1 VEDQHGLSAG
11 IYMAR
16 AKHRTLILE
25 KEKIGG
31 QITLTNE
38 VVNYPGVFKAT
49 GEELTKEMAKQ
60 AIDFGAEIRMENV
73 ISLDLE
79 GDIKK
84 VKTTS
89 AEYQALS
96 VFIAT
101 GAHPR
106 KLNFKGEKEYMGKGI
121 AYCATCD
128 GEFFTGKDIF
138 VIGGGFAA
146 AEEAMFLTR
155 FSENVT
161 MIVREEEM
169 TCAETIIDKVKNHT
183 PKIKIHYNTE
193 IKEITGDNFP
203 KRIEFVNNVTN
214 ETWEYKN
221 DKDIFG
227 IFIFAGYI
235 PNTELLKQSN
245 VDITMNNQGYIVVDN
260 NKKTNI
266 PGVYAIGDIC
276 EKELRQVVTAVSD
289 GATASTNAEQYIN
302 EIHKKYK
309 IPSLFKEK
317 ENNIKKEETPKQT
330 NTNVNDGKYITE
342 DMKGQLKNL
351 FDSLTKKIVITGN
364 IYDDNTSKELKTMLL
379 EMENI
384 SKNIEIIIEEKQKQ
398 ENVNNTCYI
407 TLGERLQDGSIKN
420 VGYKF
425 YGIPGGHEFTAFVVT
440 MYKVFGEKV
449 ELNDELISRIKSLK
463 GRINVDIVI
472 SLTCTKCPDLVM
484 EFAKVLKEATNNDI
498 DIDLNIYDIAFAEEK
513 REKYS
518 ILSVP
523 CIIINDDIV
532 DFGKKD
538 ASEIVTLLEKVK

>member
-1 VEDQHGLSAG
+1 
-11 IYMAR
+11 MAR

-60 AIDFGAEIRMENV
+60 AIDFGAEIKMENI

-193 IKEITGDNFP
+193 IKEITGDNLP

-235 PNTELLKQSN
+235 PNTELLKKSN

-289 GATASTNAEQYIN
+289 GATASTNAEHYIN
-302 EIHKKYK
+302 EIHKKYE

-317 ENNIKKEETPKQT
+317 ENNTKKEEETPKQT

-364 IYDDNTSKELKTMLL
+364 IYDDDTSKELKTMLL
-379 EMENI
+379 EMDNI

-407 TLGERLQDGSIKN
+407 TLGERLQDGTIKN

-449 ELNDELISRIKSLK
+449 ELNDELISRITNLK

-484 EFAKVLKEATNNDI
+484 EFAKVLKEATNNNI

>member
-1 VEDQHGLSAG
+1 
-11 IYMAR
+11 MAR
-16 AKHRTLILE
+16 AKYKTLILE

-60 AIDFGAEIRMENV
+60 AVDFGAEIKMENV

-183 PKIKIHYNTE
+183 PKIKIYYNTE
-193 IKEITGDNFP
+193 IKEITGDNLP

-289 GATASTNAEQYIN
+289 GATAATNAEQYISG
-302 EIHKKYK
+302 IHKKHE
-309 IPSLFKEK
+309 IPTLFKEK
-317 ENNIKKEETPKQT
+317 ENNTKKEETPKQT

-351 FDSLTKKIVITGN
+351 FDSLTKKIIITGN

-379 EMENI
+379 EMDNI

-398 ENVNNTCYI
+398 ENGNNTCYI

-449 ELNDELISRIKSLK
+449 ELNNELISRITNLK
-463 GRINVDIVI
+463 GKITADIVI
-472 SLTCTKCPDLVM
+472 SLTCTKCPDLIM
-484 EFAKVLKEATNNDI
+484 EFAKVLKEATNNNI

-538 ASEIVTLLEKVK
+538 ASEIVTLLEKAK

>member
-1 VEDQHGLSAG
+1 
-11 IYMAR
+11 MAR
-16 AKHRTLILE
+16 AKYKTLILE

-60 AIDFGAEIRMENV
+60 AVDFGAEIKMENV

-101 GAHPR
+101 GAQPR
-106 KLNFKGEKEYMGKGI
+106 KLNFKGETEYIGKGI

-193 IKEITGDNFP
+193 VKELTGDNFP

-227 IFIFAGYI
+227 VFIFAGYI

-245 VDITMNNQGYIVVDN
+245 IDITMNNQGYIVVDN

-289 GATASTNAEQYIN
+289 GATAATNAEHYVN
-302 EIHKKYK
+302 GLHKKYE

-317 ENNIKKEETPKQT
+317 ENNNKKEETPKQT

-398 ENVNNTCYI
+398 ENANNTCYI
-407 TLGERLQDGSIKN
+407 TLGERLQDGTIKS

-449 ELNDELISRIKSLK
+449 ELNDELITRIKSLK
-463 GRINVDIVI
+463 GKITADIVI
-472 SLTCTKCPDLVM
+472 SLTCTKCPDLIM
-484 EFAKVLKEATNNDI
+484 EFAKVLKEATNNNI
-498 DIDLNIYDIAFAEEK
+498 DISLNIYDIAFAEEK

-538 ASEIVTLLEKVK
+538 ASEIVTLLEKAK

>member
-1 VEDQHGLSAG
+1 
-11 IYMAR
+11 MAR
-16 AKHRTLILE
+16 AKYKTLILE

-60 AIDFGAEIRMENV
+60 AIDFGAEIKMENV

-89 AEYQALS
+89 AEYQALAI
-96 VFIAT
+96 FIAT
-101 GAHPR
+101 GAQPR
-106 KLNFKGEKEYMGKGI
+106 KLNFKGETEYIGKGI

-169 TCAETIIDKVKNHT
+169 TCAETIIDKVKNHI

-193 IKEITGDNFP
+193 VKELTGDNFP

-227 IFIFAGYI
+227 VFIFAGYI
-235 PNTELLKQSN
+235 PNTELLKNSN
-245 VDITMNNQGYIVVDN
+245 IDITMNNQGYIIVDN

-289 GATASTNAEQYIN
+289 GATASTNAEHYIN
-302 EIHKKYK
+302 GIHKKYE

-317 ENNIKKEETPKQT
+317 ENNTKKEETPKQT

-379 EMENI
+379 EMDNI

-449 ELNDELISRIKSLK
+449 ELNDELISRITNLK
-463 GRINVDIVI
+463 GKITADIVI
-472 SLTCTKCPDLVM
+472 SLTCTKCPDLIM
-484 EFAKVLKEATNNDI
+484 EFAKVLKETTNNNI

>member
-1 VEDQHGLSAG
+1 
-11 IYMAR
+11 MAR

-60 AIDFGAEIRMENV
+60 AVDFGAEIKMENV

-193 IKEITGDNFP
+193 IKEITGDNLP

-235 PNTELLKQSN
+235 PNTELLKKSN

-289 GATASTNAEQYIN
+289 GATASTNAEHYIN
-302 EIHKKYK
+302 EIHKKYE

-317 ENNIKKEETPKQT
+317 ENNTKKEETPKQT

-379 EMENI
+379 EMDNI

-407 TLGERLQDGSIKN
+407 TLGERLQDG
-420 VGYKF
+420 
-425 YGIPGGHEFTAFVVT
+425 T
-440 MYKVFGEKV
+440 KVFGEKV
-449 ELNDELISRIKSLK
+449 ELNDDLISRITNLR

-472 SLTCTKCPDLVM
+472 SLTCTKCPDLIM
-484 EFAKVLKEATNNDI
+484 EFAKVLKEATNNNI

>member
-1 VEDQHGLSAG
+1 
-11 IYMAR
+11 MAR
-16 AKHRTLILE
+16 AKYKTLILE

-60 AIDFGAEIRMENV
+60 AVDFGAEIKMENV

-101 GAHPR
+101 GAQPR
-106 KLNFKGEKEYMGKGI
+106 KLNFKGETEYIGKGI

-169 TCAETIIDKVKNHT
+169 TCAETIIDKVKNHI

-193 IKEITGDNFP
+193 VKELTGDNFP

-227 IFIFAGYI
+227 VFIFAGYI
-235 PNTELLKQSN
+235 PNTELLKNSN
-245 VDITMNNQGYIVVDN
+245 IDITMNNQGYIVVDN

-289 GATASTNAEQYIN
+289 GATAATNAEHYVN
-302 EIHKKYK
+302 GLHKKYE

-317 ENNIKKEETPKQT
+317 ENNTKKEETPKQT

-351 FDSLTKKIVITGN
+351 FNSLTKKIVITGN
-364 IYDDNTSKELKTMLL
+364 IYDDDNTSKELKTMLL
-379 EMENI
+379 EMDNI

-398 ENVNNTCYI
+398 ENTNNTCYI
-407 TLGERLQDGSIKN
+407 TLGERLQDGTIKSA
-420 VGYKF
+420 GYKF

-449 ELNDELISRIKSLK
+449 ELNDELISRITNLK

-484 EFAKVLKEATNNDI
+484 EFAKVLKEATNNNI
-498 DIDLNIYDIAFAEEK
+498 DISLNIYDIAFAEEK

>member
-1 VEDQHGLSAG
+1 
-11 IYMAR
+11 MAR

-60 AIDFGAEIRMENV
+60 AIDFGAEIKMENV

-84 VKTTS
+84 VKTAS

-138 VIGGGFAA
+138 VVGGGFAA

-193 IKEITGDNFP
+193 IKEITGDNLP
-203 KRIEFVNNVTN
+203 KRIEFVNNVTS

-245 VDITMNNQGYIVVDN
+245 VDITVNNQGYIVVDN

-289 GATASTNAEQYIN
+289 GATASTNAEHYIN
-302 EIHKKYK
+302 EIHKKYE

-317 ENNIKKEETPKQT
+317 ENNTKKEEIPKQT
-330 NTNVNDGKYITE
+330 NTNANDGKYITE

-351 FDSLTKKIVITGN
+351 FDSLTKKVVITGN

-379 EMENI
+379 EMDNI

-398 ENVNNTCYI
+398 GNVNNTCYI

-440 MYKVFGEKV
+440 LYKVFGEKV
-449 ELNDELISRIKSLK
+449 ELNDELISRITNLK

-472 SLTCTKCPDLVM
+472 SLTCTKCPDLIM
-484 EFAKVLKEATNNDI
+484 EFAKVLKEATNNNI

>member
-1 VEDQHGLSAG
+1 
-11 IYMAR
+11 MAR

-38 VVNYPGVFKAT
+38 VVNYPGVFKST

-60 AIDFGAEIRMENV
+60 AVDFGAEIKMENV

-193 IKEITGDNFP
+193 IKEITGDNLP

-235 PNTELLKQSN
+235 PNTELLKKSN

-289 GATASTNAEQYIN
+289 GATASTNAEHYIN
-302 EIHKKYK
+302 EIHKKYE

-317 ENNIKKEETPKQT
+317 ENNTKKEEETPKQT

-364 IYDDNTSKELKTMLL
+364 IYDDDTSKELKTMLL
-379 EMENI
+379 EMDNI

-407 TLGERLQDGSIKN
+407 TLGERLQDGTIKN

-449 ELNDELISRIKSLK
+449 ELNDELISRITNLK

-484 EFAKVLKEATNNDI
+484 EFAKVLKEATNNNI
-498 DIDLNIYDIAFAEEK
+498 DISLNIYDIAFAEEK

>member
-1 VEDQHGLSAG
+1 
-11 IYMAR
+11 MAR
-16 AKHRTLILE
+16 AKYKTLILE

-60 AIDFGAEIRMENV
+60 AVDFGAEIKMENV

-101 GAHPR
+101 GAQPR
-106 KLNFKGEKEYMGKGI
+106 KLNFKGETEYIGKGI

-169 TCAETIIDKVKNHT
+169 TCAETIIDKVKNHI

-193 IKEITGDNFP
+193 VKELTGDNFP

-227 IFIFAGYI
+227 VFIFAGYI
-235 PNTELLKQSN
+235 PNTELLKNSN
-245 VDITMNNQGYIVVDN
+245 IDITMNDQGYIVVDN

-266 PGVYAIGDIC
+266 TGVYAIGDIC

-289 GATASTNAEQYIN
+289 GATAATNAEHYVN
-302 EIHKKYK
+302 GLHKKYE

-317 ENNIKKEETPKQT
+317 ENNTKKEETPKQT
-330 NTNVNDGKYITE
+330 NTNISDGKYITE

-364 IYDDNTSKELKTMLL
+364 IYDDDNTSKELKTMLL
-379 EMENI
+379 EMDNI

-398 ENVNNTCYI
+398 ENVNNTCHI
-407 TLGERLQDGSIKN
+407 TLGERLQDGNIKN

-449 ELNDELISRIKSLK
+449 ELNDELISRITSLK
-463 GRINVDIVI
+463 GKITADIVI
-472 SLTCTKCPDLVM
+472 SLTCTKCPDLIM

>member
-1 VEDQHGLSAG
+1 
-11 IYMAR
+11 MAR

-60 AIDFGAEIRMENV
+60 AVDFGAEIKMENV

-193 IKEITGDNFP
+193 IKEITGDNLP

-245 VDITMNNQGYIVVDN
+245 IDITMNNQGYIVVDN

-289 GATASTNAEQYIN
+289 GAIASTNAEHYIN

-351 FDSLTKKIVITGN
+351 FDSLTKKVVITGN

-379 EMENI
+379 EMDNI

-398 ENVNNTCYI
+398 ENGNNTCYI

-425 YGIPGGHEFTAFVVT
+425 YGIPGGHEFTAFIVT
-440 MYKVFGEKV
+440 LYKVFGEKV
-449 ELNDELISRIKSLK
+449 ELNDELIFKIINLK
-463 GRINVDIVI
+463 ERINVDIVI
-472 SLTCTKCPDLVM
+472 SLTCTKCPDLIM
-484 EFAKVLKEATNNDI
+484 EFAKVLKEATNNNI

-513 REKYS
+513 RKKYS

-538 ASEIVTLLEKVK
+538 ASEIVTLLEKAK

>member
-1 VEDQHGLSAG
+1 
-11 IYMAR
+11 MAR

-38 VVNYPGVFKAT
+38 VVNYPGVFKST

-60 AIDFGAEIRMENV
+60 AVDFGAEIRMENV

-106 KLNFKGEKEYMGKGI
+106 KLNFKGEKEYIGKGI

-193 IKEITGDNFP
+193 IKEITGDNLP

-289 GATASTNAEQYIN
+289 GATASTNAEHYVN
-302 EIHKKYK
+302 GLHKKYK
-309 IPSLFKEK
+309 IPALFKEK
-317 ENNIKKEETPKQT
+317 ENNTKKEETPKQT

-398 ENVNNTCYI
+398 ENTNNTCYI

-449 ELNDELISRIKSLK
+449 ELNDELITRIKSLK
-463 GRINVDIVI
+463 GRINVDIVV
-472 SLTCTKCPDLVM
+472 SLTCTKCPDLIM
-484 EFAKVLKEATNNDI
+484 EFAKVLKEATNNNI
-498 DIDLNIYDIAFAEEK
+498 DISLNIYDIAFAEEK

>member
-60 AIDFGAEIRMENV
+60 AIDFGTEIKMENV

-193 IKEITGDNFP
+193 IKEITGDNLP

-289 GATASTNAEQYIN
+289 GATAATNAEHYVN
-302 EIHKKYK
+302 EIHKKHE

-317 ENNIKKEETPKQT
+317 ENNTKKEEIPKQT

-351 FDSLTKKIVITGN
+351 FDSLTKKIVIIGN

-379 EMENI
+379 EMDNI

-398 ENVNNTCYI
+398 ENANNTCYI
-407 TLGERLQDGSIKN
+407 TLGERLQDGTIKS

-440 MYKVFGEKV
+440 IYKVFGEKV
-449 ELNDELISRIKSLK
+449 ELNDELISRITNLK

-484 EFAKVLKEATNNDI
+484 EFAKVLKEVTNNNI
-498 DIDLNIYDIAFAEEK
+498 DISLNIYDIAFAEEK

-538 ASEIVTLLEKVK
+538 ASEIVTLLEKAK

>member
-1 VEDQHGLSAG
+1 
-11 IYMAR
+11 MAR

-38 VVNYPGVFKAT
+38 VVNYPGVFKST

-60 AIDFGAEIRMENV
+60 AVDFGAEIKMENV

-193 IKEITGDNFP
+193 IKEITGDNLP

-235 PNTELLKQSN
+235 PNTELLKKSN

-289 GATASTNAEQYIN
+289 GATASTNAEHYIN
-302 EIHKKYK
+302 EIHKKYE
-309 IPSLFKEK
+309 ISSLFKEK
-317 ENNIKKEETPKQT
+317 ENNTKKEEETPKQT

-364 IYDDNTSKELKTMLL
+364 IYDDDTSKELKTMLL
-379 EMENI
+379 EMDNI

-398 ENVNNTCYI
+398 ENANNTCYI
-407 TLGERLQDGSIKN
+407 TLGERLQDGTIKS

-440 MYKVFGEKV
+440 IYKVFGEKV
-449 ELNDELISRIKSLK
+449 ELNDELISRITNLK

-484 EFAKVLKEATNNDI
+484 EFAKVLKEATNNNI
-498 DIDLNIYDIAFAEEK
+498 DISLNIYDIAFAEEK

>member
-1 VEDQHGLSAG
+1 
-11 IYMAR
+11 MAR

-60 AIDFGAEIRMENV
+60 AIDFGAEIKMENV

-96 VFIAT
+96 IFIAT

-106 KLNFKGEKEYMGKGI
+106 KLNFKGEKEYIGKGI

-193 IKEITGDNFP
+193 IKEITGDNLP

-235 PNTELLKQSN
+235 PNTELLKKSN

-289 GATASTNAEQYIN
+289 GATASTNAEHYIN
-302 EIHKKYK
+302 EIHKKYE

-317 ENNIKKEETPKQT
+317 ENNTKKEEETPKQT

-364 IYDDNTSKELKTMLL
+364 IYDDDTSKELKTMLL
-379 EMENI
+379 EMDNI

-407 TLGERLQDGSIKN
+407 TLGERLQDGTIKN

-449 ELNDELISRIKSLK
+449 ELNDELISRITNLK

-484 EFAKVLKEATNNDI
+484 EFAKVLKEATNNNI

-538 ASEIVTLLEKVK
+538 ASEIVTLLEKAK

>member
-1 VEDQHGLSAG
+1 
-11 IYMAR
+11 MAR

-60 AIDFGAEIRMENV
+60 AIDFGAEIKMENV

-96 VFIAT
+96 IFIAT

-193 IKEITGDNFP
+193 IKEITGDNLP

-235 PNTELLKQSN
+235 PNTELLKKSN

-289 GATASTNAEQYIN
+289 GATASTNAEHYIN
-302 EIHKKYK
+302 EIHKKYE

-317 ENNIKKEETPKQT
+317 ENNTKKEEETPKQT

-364 IYDDNTSKELKTMLL
+364 IYDDDTSKELKTMLL
-379 EMENI
+379 EMDSI

-407 TLGERLQDGSIKN
+407 TLGERLQDGTIKN

-449 ELNDELISRIKSLK
+449 ELNDELISRITNLK

-484 EFAKVLKEATNNDI
+484 EFAKVLKEATNNNI

-538 ASEIVTLLEKVK
+538 ASEIVTLLEKAK

>member
-1 VEDQHGLSAG
+1 MEDQHGLSGG
-11 IYMAR
+11 IYIAR

-38 VVNYPGVFKAT
+38 VVNYPGVFKST

-60 AIDFGAEIRMENV
+60 AVDFGAEIKMENV

-193 IKEITGDNFP
+193 IKEITGDNLP

-235 PNTELLKQSN
+235 PNTELLKKSN

-289 GATASTNAEQYIN
+289 GATASTNAEHYIN
-302 EIHKKYK
+302 EIHKKHE

-317 ENNIKKEETPKQT
+317 ENNTKKEEIPKQT
-330 NTNVNDGKYITE
+330 NTNVKDGKYITE

-398 ENVNNTCYI
+398 ENANNTCYI
-407 TLGERLQDGSIKN
+407 TLGERLQDGTIRS

-440 MYKVFGEKV
+440 IYKVFGEKV
-449 ELNDELISRIKSLK
+449 ELNDELISRITNLK

-484 EFAKVLKEATNNDI
+484 EFAKVLKEATNNNI
-498 DIDLNIYDIAFAEEK
+498 DISLNIYDIAFAEEK

-538 ASEIVTLLEKVK
+538 ASEIVTLLEKAK

>member
-60 AIDFGAEIRMENV
+60 AIDFGAEIKMENV

-84 VKTTS
+84 VKTPS

-193 IKEITGDNFP
+193 IKEITGDNLP

-245 VDITMNNQGYIVVDN
+245 VDITMNNQGYIMVDN
-260 NKKTNI
+260 NKRTNI

-289 GATASTNAEQYIN
+289 GATASTNAEHYIN
-302 EIHKKYK
+302 EIHKKYE
-309 IPSLFKEK
+309 IPALFKEK
-317 ENNIKKEETPKQT
+317 ENNIKEEKTKQT
-330 NTNVNDGKYITE
+330 NTNVSDGKYITE
-342 DMKGQLKNL
+342 DMKGQLKDL
-351 FDSLTKKIVITGN
+351 FDSLTKKVVITGN

-379 EMENI
+379 EMDNI

-398 ENVNNTCYI
+398 ENTNNTCYI

-449 ELNDELISRIKSLK
+449 ELNDELISRITNLK

-472 SLTCTKCPDLVM
+472 SLTCTKCPDLIM
-484 EFAKVLKEATNNDI
+484 EFAKVLKEATNNNI
-498 DIDLNIYDIAFAEEK
+498 EISLNIYDIAFAEEK

>member
-1 VEDQHGLSAG
+1 
-11 IYMAR
+11 MAR

-38 VVNYPGVFKAT
+38 VVNYPGVFKTT

-60 AIDFGAEIRMENV
+60 AVDFGAEIKMENV

-79 GDIKK
+79 GYIKK

-193 IKEITGDNFP
+193 IKEITGDNLP

-235 PNTELLKQSN
+235 PNTELLKKSN

-289 GATASTNAEQYIN
+289 GATASTNAEHYIN

-317 ENNIKKEETPKQT
+317 ENNIKKEEETPKQT
-330 NTNVNDGKYITE
+330 NTNVSDGKYITE

-351 FDSLTKKIVITGN
+351 FDSLTKKVVITGN

-379 EMENI
+379 EMDNI

-407 TLGERLQDGSIKN
+407 TLGERLQDGTIKN

-449 ELNDELISRIKSLK
+449 ELNDELITRIKSLK
-463 GRINVDIVI
+463 GKITADIVI
-472 SLTCTKCPDLVM
+472 SLTCTKCPDLIM
-484 EFAKVLKEATNNDI
+484 EFAKVLKEATNNNI
-498 DIDLNIYDIAFAEEK
+498 DISLNIYDIAFAEEK

>member
-1 VEDQHGLSAG
+1 
-11 IYMAR
+11 MAR

-60 AIDFGAEIRMENV
+60 AVDFGAEIKMENV

-193 IKEITGDNFP
+193 IKEITGDNLP

-235 PNTELLKQSN
+235 PNTELLKKSN

-289 GATASTNAEQYIN
+289 GATASTNAEHYIN
-302 EIHKKYK
+302 GIHKKYE
-309 IPSLFKEK
+309 ISSLFKEK
-317 ENNIKKEETPKQT
+317 ENNIKKEETLKQT

-351 FDSLTKKIVITGN
+351 FDSLTKKVVITGN

-379 EMENI
+379 EMDNI

-398 ENVNNTCYI
+398 ENENNTCYI
-407 TLGERLQDGSIKN
+407 TLGERLQDGTIKN

-449 ELNDELISRIKSLK
+449 ELNDDLISRITNIR

-472 SLTCTKCPDLVM
+472 SLTCTKCPDLIM
-484 EFAKVLKEATNNDI
+484 EFAKVLKEATNNNI

>member
-1 VEDQHGLSAG
+1 
-11 IYMAR
+11 MAR

-49 GEELTKEMAKQ
+49 GEELTKGMAKQ

-84 VKTTS
+84 VKTAS

-193 IKEITGDNFP
+193 IKEITGDNLP

-289 GATASTNAEQYIN
+289 GATASTNAEHYIN
-302 EIHKKYK
+302 GLHKKHE
-309 IPSLFKEK
+309 IPALFKEK
-317 ENNIKKEETPKQT
+317 ENNTKKEETPKQT

-342 DMKGQLKNL
+342 DMKRQLKNL
-351 FDSLTKKIVITGN
+351 FDSLTKKVVITGN
-364 IYDDNTSKELKTMLL
+364 IYDDNTSKELKTMLF
-379 EMENI
+379 EMDNI

-407 TLGERLQDGSIKN
+407 TLGERLQDGTIKN

-440 MYKVFGEKV
+440 IYKVFGEKV
-449 ELNDELISRIKSLK
+449 ELNDELISRITNLK

-472 SLTCTKCPDLVM
+472 SLTCTKCPDLIM
-484 EFAKVLKEATNNDI
+484 EFAKVLKEATNNNI

>member
-1 VEDQHGLSAG
+1 
-11 IYMAR
+11 MAR

-60 AIDFGAEIRMENV
+60 AIDFGVEIRMENV

-193 IKEITGDNFP
+193 IKEITGDNLP

-235 PNTELLKQSN
+235 PNTELLKKSN

-289 GATASTNAEQYIN
+289 GATASTNVEHYISG
-302 EIHKKYK
+302 IHKKYE

-317 ENNIKKEETPKQT
+317 ENNIKKEEETPKQT

-407 TLGERLQDGSIKN
+407 TLGERLQDGTIKS

-449 ELNDELISRIKSLK
+449 ELNDELISRIKNLK
-463 GRINVDIVI
+463 GKITADIVI
-472 SLTCTKCPDLVM
+472 SLTCTKCPDLIM
-484 EFAKVLKEATNNDI
+484 EFAKVLKEATNNNI

-538 ASEIVTLLEKVK
+538 VSEIVTLLEKVK

>member
-1 VEDQHGLSAG
+1 
-11 IYMAR
+11 MAR

-60 AIDFGAEIRMENV
+60 AVDFGAEIKMENV

-89 AEYQALS
+89 AEYQALA

-193 IKEITGDNFP
+193 IKEITGDNLP

-235 PNTELLKQSN
+235 PNTELLKKSN

-289 GATASTNAEQYIN
+289 GATAATNAEHYIN
-302 EIHKKYK
+302 EIHKKYE
-309 IPSLFKEK
+309 ISSLFKEK
-317 ENNIKKEETPKQT
+317 ENNIKKEEETPKQT

-379 EMENI
+379 EMDNI

-407 TLGERLQDGSIKN
+407 TLGERLQDGTIKN

-449 ELNDELISRIKSLK
+449 ELNDDLISRITNLR

-472 SLTCTKCPDLVM
+472 SLTCTKCPDLIM
-484 EFAKVLKEATNNDI
+484 EFAKVLKEATNNNI

-538 ASEIVTLLEKVK
+538 ASEIVTLLEKAK

>member
-38 VVNYPGVFKAT
+38 VVNYPGVFKST

-60 AIDFGAEIRMENV
+60 AVDFGAEIKMENV

-193 IKEITGDNFP
+193 IKEITGDNLP

-235 PNTELLKQSN
+235 PNTELLKKSN

-289 GATASTNAEQYIN
+289 GATASTNAEHYIN
-302 EIHKKYK
+302 EIHKKYE

-317 ENNIKKEETPKQT
+317 ENNTKKEEIPKQT

-364 IYDDNTSKELKTMLL
+364 IYDDDTSKELKTMLL
-379 EMENI
+379 EMDNI

-407 TLGERLQDGSIKN
+407 TLGERLQDGTIKN

-449 ELNDELISRIKSLK
+449 ELNDELISRITNLK

-484 EFAKVLKEATNNDI
+484 EFAKVLKEVTNNNI
-498 DIDLNIYDIAFAEEK
+498 DISLNIYDIAFAEEK

>member
-1 VEDQHGLSAG
+1 
-11 IYMAR
+11 MAR

-38 VVNYPGVFKAT
+38 VVNYPGVFKST

-60 AIDFGAEIRMENV
+60 AVDFGAEIKMENV

-193 IKEITGDNFP
+193 IKEITGDNLP

-235 PNTELLKQSN
+235 PNTELLKKSN

-289 GATASTNAEQYIN
+289 GATASTNAEHYIN
-302 EIHKKYK
+302 EIHKKHE

-317 ENNIKKEETPKQT
+317 ENNTKKEEIPKQT
-330 NTNVNDGKYITE
+330 NTNVKDGKYITE

-398 ENVNNTCYI
+398 ENANNTCYI
-407 TLGERLQDGSIKN
+407 TLGERLQDGTIRS

-440 MYKVFGEKV
+440 IYKVFGEKV
-449 ELNDELISRIKSLK
+449 ELNDELISRITNLK

-484 EFAKVLKEATNNDI
+484 EFAKVLKEATNNNI
-498 DIDLNIYDIAFAEEK
+498 DISLNIYDIAFAEEK

-538 ASEIVTLLEKVK
+538 ASEIVTLLEKAK

>member
-1 VEDQHGLSAG
+1 
-11 IYMAR
+11 MAR
-16 AKHRTLILE
+16 AKYKTLILE

-38 VVNYPGVFKAT
+38 VVNYPGVFKTT

-60 AIDFGAEIRMENV
+60 AIDFGAEIKMENV

-155 FSENVT
+155 FSESVT

-193 IKEITGDNFP
+193 IKEITGDNLP

-245 VDITMNNQGYIVVDN
+245 VDITMNNQGYIIVDN
-260 NKKTNI
+260 NKRTNI

-289 GATASTNAEQYIN
+289 GATASTNVEQYIN
-302 EIHKKYK
+302 EIHKKHE
-309 IPSLFKEK
+309 IPTLFKEK
-317 ENNIKKEETPKQT
+317 ENDTKKEETPKQT
-330 NTNVNDGKYITE
+330 NTNANANDGKYITE

-379 EMENI
+379 EMDNI
-384 SKNIEIIIEEKQKQ
+384 SKNIEIIIEEKQKR
-398 ENVNNTCYI
+398 ENSNNTCYI
-407 TLGERLQDGSIKN
+407 TLGERLQDGTIKN

-449 ELNDELISRIKSLK
+449 ELNDELISRITNLK
-463 GRINVDIVI
+463 GKITADIVI
-472 SLTCTKCPDLVM
+472 SLTCTKCPDLIM
-484 EFAKVLKEATNNDI
+484 EFAKVLKEATNNNI
-498 DIDLNIYDIAFAEEK
+498 EISLNIYDIAFAEEK

>member
-1 VEDQHGLSAG
+1 
-11 IYMAR
+11 MAR
-16 AKHRTLILE
+16 AKYKTLILE

-60 AIDFGAEIRMENV
+60 AVDFGAEIRMENV

-193 IKEITGDNFP
+193 IKEITGDNLP

-214 ETWEYKN
+214 EIWEYKN

-245 VDITMNNQGYIVVDN
+245 IDITMNNQGYIVVDN

-289 GATASTNAEQYIN
+289 GATAATNAEQYIN
-302 EIHKKYK
+302 GIHKKHE
-309 IPSLFKEK
+309 IPALFKEK

-330 NTNVNDGKYITE
+330 NTNVSNGKYITE

-364 IYDDNTSKELKTMLL
+364 IYDDSTSKELKTMLL
-379 EMENI
+379 EMDNI

-407 TLGERLQDGSIKN
+407 TLGERLQDGTIKS

-449 ELNDELISRIKSLK
+449 ELNDELISRITSLK
-463 GRINVDIVI
+463 GKITADIVI
-472 SLTCTKCPDLVM
+472 SLTCTKCPDLIM

-538 ASEIVTLLEKVK
+538 ASEIVTLLEKAK

>member
-1 VEDQHGLSAG
+1 
-11 IYMAR
+11 MAR
-16 AKHRTLILE
+16 AKYKTLILE

-89 AEYQALS
+89 AEYKALS

-101 GAHPR
+101 GAQPR
-106 KLNFKGEKEYMGKGI
+106 KLNFKGETEYIGKGI

-193 IKEITGDNFP
+193 VKELTGDNFP

-214 ETWEYKN
+214 ETWE
-221 DKDIFG
+221 
-227 IFIFAGYI
+227 
-235 PNTELLKQSN
+235 
-245 VDITMNNQGYIVVDN
+245 
-260 NKKTNI
+260 
-266 PGVYAIGDIC
+266 
-276 EKELRQVVTAVSD
+276 
-289 GATASTNAEQYIN
+289 
-302 EIHKKYK
+302 
-309 IPSLFKEK
+309 
-317 ENNIKKEETPKQT
+317 
-330 NTNVNDGKYITE
+330 
-342 DMKGQLKNL
+342 
-351 FDSLTKKIVITGN
+351 
-364 IYDDNTSKELKTMLL
+364 
-379 EMENI
+379 
-384 SKNIEIIIEEKQKQ
+384 
-398 ENVNNTCYI
+398 
-407 TLGERLQDGSIKN
+407 
-420 VGYKF
+420 
-425 YGIPGGHEFTAFVVT
+425 
-440 MYKVFGEKV
+440 
-449 ELNDELISRIKSLK
+449 
-463 GRINVDIVI
+463 
-472 SLTCTKCPDLVM
+472 
-484 EFAKVLKEATNNDI
+484 
-498 DIDLNIYDIAFAEEK
+498 
-513 REKYS
+513 
-518 ILSVP
+518 
-523 CIIINDDIV
+523 
-532 DFGKKD
+532 
-538 ASEIVTLLEKVK
+538 

>member
-1 VEDQHGLSAG
+1 
-11 IYMAR
+11 MAR
-16 AKHRTLILE
+16 AKYKTLILE

-89 AEYQALS
+89 AEYQALAI
-96 VFIAT
+96 FIAT
-101 GAHPR
+101 GAQPR
-106 KLNFKGEKEYMGKGI
+106 KLNFKGETEYIGKGI

-193 IKEITGDNFP
+193 VKELTGDNFP

-227 IFIFAGYI
+227 VFIFAGYI
-235 PNTELLKQSN
+235 PNTELLKNSN
-245 VDITMNNQGYIVVDN
+245 IDITMNKQGYIVVDN

-289 GATASTNAEQYIN
+289 GATAATNAEHYVN
-302 EIHKKYK
+302 GLHKKYE

-317 ENNIKKEETPKQT
+317 EKENNAKKEETSKQT

-342 DMKGQLKNL
+342 DMKGQLKTL

-379 EMENI
+379 EMDNI

-398 ENVNNTCYI
+398 ENTNNTCYI
-407 TLGERLQDGSIKN
+407 TLGERLQDGTIKN

-449 ELNDELISRIKSLK
+449 ELNDELISRITNLK
-463 GRINVDIVI
+463 GKITADIVI
-472 SLTCTKCPDLVM
+472 SLTCTKCPDLIM
-484 EFAKVLKEATNNDI
+484 EFAKVLKEATNNNI

-538 ASEIVTLLEKVK
+538 ASEIVTLLEKAK

>member
-1 VEDQHGLSAG
+1 
-11 IYMAR
+11 MAR

-38 VVNYPGVFKAT
+38 VVNYPGVFKST

-60 AIDFGAEIRMENV
+60 AVDFGAEIKMENV

-193 IKEITGDNFP
+193 IKEITGDNLP

-235 PNTELLKQSN
+235 PNTELLKKSN

-289 GATASTNAEQYIN
+289 GATASTNAEHYIN
-302 EIHKKYK
+302 EIHKKYE

-317 ENNIKKEETPKQT
+317 ENNTKKEEETPKQT

-364 IYDDNTSKELKTMLL
+364 IYDDDTSKELKTMLL
-379 EMENI
+379 EMDNI

-407 TLGERLQDGSIKN
+407 TLGERLQDGTIKN

-449 ELNDELISRIKSLK
+449 ELNDELISRITNLK

-484 EFAKVLKEATNNDI
+484 EFAKVLKEATNNNI

>member
-1 VEDQHGLSAG
+1 
-11 IYMAR
+11 MAR

-38 VVNYPGVFKAT
+38 VVNYPGVFKTT

-60 AIDFGAEIRMENV
+60 AIDFGAEIKMENV
-73 ISLDLE
+73 ISLNLE

-84 VKTTS
+84 VKTAS
-89 AEYQALS
+89 AEYQALAI
-96 VFIAT
+96 FIAT
-101 GAHPR
+101 GAQPR

-183 PKIKIHYNTE
+183 PKIKIYYNTE
-193 IKEITGDNFP
+193 IKEITGDNLP

-235 PNTELLKQSN
+235 PNTELLKQS
-245 VDITMNNQGYIVVDN
+245 DIDLTMNNQGYIVVDN
-260 NKKTNI
+260 NKRTNI

-289 GATASTNAEQYIN
+289 GATASTNAEHYIN

-364 IYDDNTSKELKTMLL
+364 IYDDDTSKELKTMLL
-379 EMENI
+379 EMDNI

-398 ENVNNTCYI
+398 ENRNNTCYI

-440 MYKVFGEKV
+440 IYKVFGEKV
-449 ELNDELISRIKSLK
+449 ELNDELITRIKSLK
-463 GRINVDIVI
+463 GKITADIVI
-472 SLTCTKCPDLVM
+472 SLTCTKCPDLIM
-484 EFAKVLKEATNNDI
+484 EFAKVLKEATNNNI
-498 DIDLNIYDIAFAEEK
+498 DISLNIYDIAFAEEK

>member
-1 VEDQHGLSAG
+1 
-11 IYMAR
+11 MAR

-60 AIDFGAEIRMENV
+60 AIDFGAEIKMENV

-193 IKEITGDNFP
+193 IKEITGDNLP

-235 PNTELLKQSN
+235 PNTELLKKSN

-289 GATASTNAEQYIN
+289 GATASTNAEHYIN
-302 EIHKKYK
+302 EIHKKYE

-317 ENNIKKEETPKQT
+317 ENNTKKEEETPKQT

-364 IYDDNTSKELKTMLL
+364 IYDDDTSKELKTMLL
-379 EMENI
+379 EMDNI

-407 TLGERLQDGSIKN
+407 TLGERLQDGTIKN

-449 ELNDELISRIKSLK
+449 ELNDELISRITNLK

-484 EFAKVLKEATNNDI
+484 EFAKVLKEATNNNI

-538 ASEIVTLLEKVK
+538 ASEIVTLLEKAK